1 MTRLI
6 LKMSGEA
13 IGDTT
18 SEAPI
23 DDQRLRAFV
32 NGVAGALST
41 NPDIELGIVVGGGN
55 IVRGRDLPGTP
66 AQYADQMGML
76 GTVIN
81 GLALRAGL
89 EAVGLECRLMSS
101 IEMRSVAEPYTHD
114 GCRSHLSKK
123 RVVVLAGGLGLQY
136 FTTDTAATHRAVDVA
151 ADELLLAKFGTD
163 GIYDSDPNVNFDAK
177 KLVEVTGSE
186 VLDRKL
192 QVMDLTAI
200 AFCMENRLPVY
211 VFDMDEED
219 AVQQSLLGDRKA
231 GSRIVH

>member
-101 IEMRSVAEPYTHD
+101 IEMRSVAEQEARSRPGGWPGFAVFHHGYCCYT
-114 GCRSHLSKK
+114 
-123 RVVVLAGGLGLQY
+123 Q
-136 FTTDTAATHRAVDVA
+136 
-151 ADELLLAKFGTD
+151 
-163 GIYDSDPNVNFDAK
+163 
-177 KLVEVTGSE
+177 
-186 VLDRKL
+186 
-192 QVMDLTAI
+192 
-200 AFCMENRLPVY
+200 
-211 VFDMDEED
+211 
-219 AVQQSLLGDRKA
+219 
-231 GSRIVH
+231 GSRRRC

>member
-1 MTRLI
+1 M
-6 LKMSGEA
+6 
-13 IGDTT
+13 
-18 SEAPI
+18 
-23 DDQRLRAFV
+23 
-32 NGVAGALST
+32 
-41 NPDIELGIVVGGGN
+41 
-55 IVRGRDLPGTP
+55 
-66 AQYADQMGML
+66 
-76 GTVIN
+76 
-81 GLALRAGL
+81 
-89 EAVGLECRLMSS
+89 
-101 IEMRSVAEPYTHD
+101 
-114 GCRSHLSKK
+114 
-123 RVVVLAGGLGLQY
+123 QY